1 MAKLNLNPGEMM
13 IGSGQMSIYKM
24 WGLTKKPFQGNIFV
38 TNQRVC
44 FKVRMNPRLE
54 MDLSVAEIK
63 GFSVGKIALFTAVTI
78 HSKSGEEYPLTGFPA
93 KKLQDWLRQAGIQE
107 IDAGGRAHMK
117 HPIHIVIRNIVCA
130 ALALWVLLA
139 APTGWLYDLWAG
151 TGTEQGQWPS
161 EDVRRLQRQEDIETF
176 FLNSTPATISK
187 SAPALVPPS
196 AGHKPL

>member
-44 FKVRMNPRLE
+44 FKVRMNPHLE

-78 HSKSGEEYPLTGFPA
+78 HSKSGETYPLTGFPV

-107 IDAGGRAHMK
+107 IDAGGR
-117 HPIHIVIRNIVCA
+117 R
-130 ALALWVLLA
+130 
-139 APTGWLYDLWAG
+139 T
-151 TGTEQGQWPS
+151 
-161 EDVRRLQRQEDIETF
+161 
-176 FLNSTPATISK
+176 
-187 SAPALVPPS
+187 
-196 AGHKPL
+196 